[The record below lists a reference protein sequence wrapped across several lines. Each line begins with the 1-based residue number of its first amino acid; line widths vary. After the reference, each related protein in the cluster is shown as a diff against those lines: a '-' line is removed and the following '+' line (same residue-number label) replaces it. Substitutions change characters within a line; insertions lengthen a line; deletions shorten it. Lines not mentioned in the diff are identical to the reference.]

1 MEQSR
6 AALQAADANLT
17 SAGADFQRAKVDAE
31 GPDVPLLKRAY
42 DRALGMAKD
51 GVVSQSALDDAD
63 KNYKMALN
71 KQNVAKAQVTVLQA
85 KIEQAQAQVAQDR
98 ANLQQLEEQLGYT
111 DIESPIDGVILSRD
125 VEMGDAVSSI
135 LVLGSSATLVMTLG
149 DTSQV
154 YVKGKVD
161 ESDIGKV
168 YLGQAGAHQGGI
180 VQGQDFQW
188 RGHQDFSDGGGKG
201 QRHHL
206 RGTGFDQQSGRRV
219 EGGDDRECGNHS
231 GRTPEG
237 AADSRRRNHVRQR
250 QEGFGR
256 CARPQRERRH
266 AEGGGQHWHFER
278 GQDRSSL
285 RAEGRRPGGAAV
297 GAADWPP
304 LSLRGNGLVG
314 GTDHDPWGTCFAAPG
329 YLATAMNFTEIL
341 RQTFAMFRAHKMR
354 MFLTMFGIVWGIS
367 SVILLVGLG
376 RGFSADNQR
385 RMKTLGKDLVIV
397 WGGRTSAQAG
407 GLAAGREIRLVI
419 DDARMIRSECYLV
432 KTVSPELRR
441 GVPEVSPF
449 NSANRE
455 VVGMW
460 PSYQDFRSLTVA
472 EGRPVSDEDES
483 EARRVVVL
491 GDAARKQLFSGQ
503 PAVGASILIQRVPY
517 TVIGVL
523 QEKKQNSSYSGP
535 G

>member
-1 MEQSR
+1 
-6 AALQAADANLT
+6 
-17 SAGADFQRAKVDAE
+17 
-31 GPDVPLLKRAY
+31 
-42 DRALGMAKD
+42 
-51 GVVSQSALDDAD
+51 
-63 KNYKMALN
+63 
-71 KQNVAKAQVTVLQA
+71 
-85 KIEQAQAQVAQDR
+85 
-98 ANLQQLEEQLGYT
+98 
-111 DIESPIDGVILSRD
+111 
-125 VEMGDAVSSI
+125 
-135 LVLGSSATLVMTLG
+135 
-149 DTSQV
+149 
-154 YVKGKVD
+154 
-161 ESDIGKV
+161 
-168 YLGQAGAHQGGI
+168 
-180 VQGQDFQW
+180 
-188 RGHQDFSDGGGKG
+188 
-201 QRHHL
+201 
-206 RGTGFDQQSGRRV
+206 
-219 EGGDDRECGNHS
+219 
-231 GRTPEG
+231 
-237 AADSRRRNHVRQR
+237 
-250 QEGFGR
+250 
-256 CARPQRERRH
+256 
-266 AEGGGQHWHFER
+266 
-278 GQDRSSL
+278 
-285 RAEGRRPGGAAV
+285 
-297 GAADWPP
+297 
-304 LSLRGNGLVG
+304 
-314 GTDHDPWGTCFAAPG
+314 
-329 YLATAMNFTEIL
+329 MNFTEIL

-419 DDARMIRSECYLV
+419 DDARVIRSECYLV

-441 GVPEVSPF
+441 GVPEVSQF
-449 NSANRE
+449 NSASRE

-535 G
+535 DNDYLYAPYSAVARDFPPPDKPGIVRGYLDDIVFEVGSSEQHEAAVEQVRQTLGRLHHFDSEDKDALFVWDTMDGAKLVENIFNVVTIFFACVAIITLCLGGIGVMNIMLVSVTERTREIGMRKAIGATRRDILRQFFAESAILTAASGALGLTFGVGLCVALNTIPLPDFVPHPIISAISILASVLTLSVITVTAGVYPAQRAAEMQPVEALHYE